1 MRRIVLGFS
10 VVAALAAAGLAIAP
24 RSAHFLVRAAQ
35 AAQTPPQAEQHDAMH
50 SEHAGHMAAEGAKA
64 AAAAEA
70 PATAPG
76 VRTAAWRQVTVAK
89 DELLQLAEAMPADKY
104 GWRPAPGVRSVGEG
118 YMHVAS
124 ANYFLPTFWGVN
136 PPAGVDPRT
145 FEKDGAEKAKVVAT
159 LKASFDHLHHAIEG
173 MSDSD
178 LGKPVNFFGRQ
189 LTAQDLVLGSASHAH
204 EHLGQ
209 AIAYA
214 RMNGVV
220 PPWSQAPPPQK
231 GR

>member
-10 VVAALAAAGLAIAP
+10 VAAALAAAGLAIAP
-24 RSAHFLVRAAQ
+24 RSAPFLARAAQ
-35 AAQTPPQAEQHDAMH
+35 AAQTPQAEQHDAMH

-64 AAAAEA
+64 AATGEA
-70 PATAPG
+70 PAAPG
-76 VRTAAWRQVTVAK
+76 VRTAAWRQV
-89 DELLQLAEAMPADKY
+89 
-104 GWRPAPGVRSVGEG
+104 
-118 YMHVAS
+118 
-124 ANYFLPTFWGVN
+124 N
-136 PPAGVDPRT
+136 PPAGIDPRS
-145 FEKDGAEKAKVVAT
+145 FEKGGAEKAKVIAT
-159 LKASFDHLHHAIEG
+159 LKASFDHLHQAIDG
-173 MSDSD
+173 MSDAD

-220 PPWSQAPPPQK
+220 PPWSQSPPPQK